1 VKNKVLQV
9 ASQCYPFFIVILVE
23 EPVRDRVTSFL
34 GGLVEVVFRGGVID
48 GLRVVGFSGKIL
60 NMPVLF

>member
-23 EPVRDRVTSFL
+23 EPVRDGVTSFL
-34 GGLVEVVFRGGVID
+34 GGLVEKVLGGSLEVVLGESFRGV
-48 GLRVVGFSGKIL
+48 
-60 NMPVLF
+60 